1 MDRVLKILMEELELY
16 KQENIYATER
26 LDAIKVD
33 NIKQL
38 EETIKNEQV
47 LSKKLEELEG
57 KRIHLLSE
65 LNITKMDVFIE
76 SVSDKKLKE
85 DLTGVKKELLDI
97 VGEIQVKNDI
107 CTKLVEVSAEIFK
120 AVIEDLTGKKNIGYK
135 KNLNKT
141 MTQNSLLNKK
151 I

>member
-1 MDRVLKILMEELELY
+1 MDRVLKILTEELELY

-38 EETIKNEQV
+38 EETIKHEQV
-47 LSKKLEELEG
+47 LSKKLEHLES
-57 KRIHLLSE
+57 KRIHLLNE
-65 LNITKMDVFIE
+65 LNITKMDTFIE
-76 SVSDKKLKE
+76 SVSDEKLKE
-85 DLTGVKKELLDI
+85 DLTRVKKELLDI
-97 VGEIQVKNDI
+97 VGEIQIKNDI
-107 CTKLVEVSAEIFK
+107 STKLVEVSAEIFK
-120 AVIEDLTGKKNIGYK
+120 AVIEELTGKKDIGYK